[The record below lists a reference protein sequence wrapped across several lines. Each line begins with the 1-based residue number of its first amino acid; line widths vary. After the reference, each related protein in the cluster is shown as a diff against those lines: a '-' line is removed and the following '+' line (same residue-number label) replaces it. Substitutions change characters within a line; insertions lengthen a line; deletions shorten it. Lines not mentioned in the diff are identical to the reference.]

1 MLITNQRWKWIIE
14 IRIPVRPELEKTE
27 MGPIFGPSYISG
39 ASLGDNSASWASYPR
54 TRIYDADNILLYTKY
69 AYLGC

>member
-1 MLITNQRWKWIIE
+1 MEMDPWNPNTCKTWIGE
-14 IRIPVRPELEKTE
+14 TE